1 MPLHREQSRLI
12 GELLGD
18 VLADARKRA
27 ATAAA
32 ARFGLVVHGH
42 PRQVRGQRLAAWLE
56 SRSAPRLF
64 AQLLELLLDRGQ
76 IAVEGFLQ
84 QARLH
89 GIELLAGARKAQ
101 PLVARQLVGELF
113 DARAL
118 EQQLALE

>member
-1 MPLHREQSRLI
+1 MRCEC
-12 GELLGD
+12 
-18 VLADARKRA
+18 A

-32 ARFGLVVHGH
+32 PRFGLVVHGH
-42 PRQVRGQRLAAWLE
+42 PRQVRGQRLAAGLV
-56 SRSAPRLF
+56 SGSALGLC

-84 QARLH
+84 KARLH